1 MNIKNSLL
9 VSFIVF
15 VGLVIFIGVTF
26 IIINNKTTKY
36 LYENQYHYSILTL
49 WSEFDKD
56 FEDLYRNLNYFMI
69 LESEVEKEKFRS
81 QSKLINSR
89 YNELKEKINP
99 LDKNNLDLFINDFT
113 VFNNLSMKLF
123 DLKTNK
129 FGYFENKIEPLVK
142 KIKNCIQNNINTQ
155 RNILSTIE
163 NNIRT
168 IRIRSIQISI
178 FVSVISLI
186 SALVSSYL
194 LFISITK
201 PIKKLQIFTREVG
214 KGEINSR
221 IIIKKPQ
228 EIVNLANAF
237 NKMLDDL
244 NESQLKILQMDRMAS
259 IGELAGGIAHEIN
272 NPLTGIL
279 GQAQLLLEKLP
290 QDHQYRPTIEK
301 IENAAQRCRTIVRS
315 LLDFARDKDYKFR
328 PAEIHE
334 LINKTIELIETE
346 ITSKKIHIE
355 KYIPDNL
362 PKVNVSTGHIQQVFL
377 NIITNAIY
385 AMPNGGNLYIKVDR
399 ENNFLKIS
407 FRDTGIGI
415 KKEHLPHIFDPFFTT
430 KDIGKGAGLGLSVSY
445 GIIKKHNGEIIAIS
459 EGENKGAEFIVKI
472 PYLLIGN

>member
-201 PIKKLQIFTREVG
+201 PIKKLQIFTQEVG